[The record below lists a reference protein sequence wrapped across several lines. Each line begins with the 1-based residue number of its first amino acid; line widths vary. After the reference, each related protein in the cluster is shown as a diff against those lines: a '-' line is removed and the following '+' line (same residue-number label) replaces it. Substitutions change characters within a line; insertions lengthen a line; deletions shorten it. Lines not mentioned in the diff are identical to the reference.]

1 MVSLV
6 NHLTHLKEEKL
17 RIEILIKNV
26 RKTIQSL
33 KGEIMMTDKERFEGF
48 KKELIEKNEDK
59 YGDEARERYGL

>member
-33 KGEIMMTDKERFEGF
+33 KGETMMTDKERFEGF